1 VLAATNLLMV
11 GVMAVVPVALVH
23 RCTSRAIVSVI
34 VAAHV
39 AALLGL
45 AVLTVADT
53 ASVLGRSSRST
64 IGYRTPQ
71 EVITEAEPAIGAVPP
86 DASVPTT
93 CHRSSGVPV
102 AWARLL
108 APCPRQRDRLRHRR
122 RTFRASAAFGR

>member
-1 VLAATNLLMV
+1 MLAATNLLMV

-53 ASVLGRSSRST
+53 VSVLGRSSRST
-64 IGYRTPQ
+64 IGYRD
-71 EVITEAEPAIGAVPP
+71 VSCGA
-86 DASVPTT
+86 
-93 CHRSSGVPV
+93 SSR
-102 AWARLL
+102 WCL
-108 APCPRQRDRLRHRR
+108 
-122 RTFRASAAFGR
+122 S